1 LVLSLAI
8 LGETAWTIY
17 IGASLPRTYVADH
30 WDLAWVGLDTAEIL
44 VLAGAA
50 WAAWK
55 RRAILIAFA
64 VASATLLLLDAWFD
78 LTTARQGDVLQSVA
92 TACLEV
98 PAALAM
104 LWVARRAARHL
115 LVDVLHAEVVSVMKL
130 SLAPSDP
137 QSETPSSSSR

>member
-17 IGASLPRTYVADH
+17 IGTSLPRTYVADH
-30 WDLAWVGLDTAEIL
+30 WDLAWVGVDTAEIL
-44 VLAGAA
+44 VLVGAA

-78 LTTARQGDVLQSVA
+78 LTTARHGDVLQSVA
-92 TACLEV
+92 AACLAV

-104 LWVARRAARHL
+104 LWVARRASQRL
-115 LVDVLHAEVVSVMKL
+115 MVDVLHVEVVSVTKL
-130 SLAPSDP
+130 SLAPRDP
-137 QSETPSSSSR
+137 QSDTPSSSSR